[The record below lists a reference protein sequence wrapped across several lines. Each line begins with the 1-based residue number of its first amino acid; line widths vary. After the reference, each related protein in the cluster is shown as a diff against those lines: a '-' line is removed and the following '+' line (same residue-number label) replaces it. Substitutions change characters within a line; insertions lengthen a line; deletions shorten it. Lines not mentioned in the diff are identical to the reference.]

1 MISIAAPPNGE
12 RAIPT
17 YTWSTNDGELQTINV
32 PFNNRG
38 SGYDPAN
45 PPTVLVGQPQVRYE
59 SEITVSSARVAG
71 YDAVITSIVGTDN
84 GPPGV
89 DGQIEFSIFKT
100 TPGGTV
106 DELVVGDYIV
116 ISNTSV
122 GPGNIEAV
130 GNAGNDLV
138 GFGTEILQLCLQG
151 CRLQLFKSRRGGCH
165 SPTLKI
171 MLMACPLLV
180 TTWVT

>member
-122 GPGNIEAV
+122 GP
-130 GNAGNDLV
+130 
-138 GFGTEILQLCLQG
+138 
-151 CRLQLFKSRRGGCH
+151 R
-165 SPTLKI
+165 
-171 MLMACPLLV
+171 
-180 TTWVT
+180 